1 VTDVP
6 LDQQT
11 TAFIEQSRANPGP
24 EPGDM
29 PLADFRKAVEVLRP
43 LMFDRIELA
52 DVRDVEIPFGDRT
65 TRARLFVPEA
75 DAPPPLIVWT
85 HGGSWVR
92 VTVDLFDTAY
102 RMFAQ
107 HSGCAMLAVD
117 YELSPESQY
126 PAPLEEVYNAA
137 VWARAHGAELGDF
150 DLSRLA
156 LAGESSGG
164 NMAAAITYLDRDRGE
179 VGFSHQILIAPVL
192 DASFST
198 PSWQELGADYLLTPK
213 QLDWALEQYAPGADR
228 TDPMIS
234 PLAQTDLAGLP
245 PAYITSGEF
254 DPLRDEDE
262 AYAKALEA
270 AGVTVRYV
278 CFDGII
284 HHTPMVPKLLP
295 LAEPVT
301 IEIARGFGDFVRTV

>member
-1 VTDVP
+1 MA
-6 LDQQT
+6 LDEQT
-11 TAFIEQSRANPGP
+11 IAFIERQRSNPGP
-24 EPGDM
+24 EPGEM
-29 PLADFRKAVEVLRP
+29 PLADFRNAVEALRP
-43 LMFDRIELA
+43 LFFDRVELA
-52 DVRDVEIPFGDRT
+52 TVKDVEIPFRDRT
-65 TRARLFVPEA
+65 TTARLFVPET
-75 DAPPPLIVWT
+75 DSPPPLIVWT

-102 RMFAQ
+102 RMFAL
-107 HSGCAMLAVD
+107 HSGCALLAPD

-126 PAPLEEVYNAA
+126 PTPLEEVYNAA
-137 VWARAHGAELGDF
+137 VWARTRGDELGLGDF
-150 DLSRLA
+150 DQSKLA

-164 NMAAAITYLDRDRGE
+164 NMAAAITYIDRERKQ
-179 VGFSHQILIAPVL
+179 VRFSHQILIAPVL

-234 PLAQTDLAGLP
+234 PAAQTDFAGLP

-254 DPLRDEDE
+254 DPLKDEGE

-284 HHTPMVPKLLP
+284 HHTPMVPKLID
-295 LAEPVT
+295 LAQTVT
-301 IEIARGFGDFVRTV
+301 VDIARGLGDFVRGVS